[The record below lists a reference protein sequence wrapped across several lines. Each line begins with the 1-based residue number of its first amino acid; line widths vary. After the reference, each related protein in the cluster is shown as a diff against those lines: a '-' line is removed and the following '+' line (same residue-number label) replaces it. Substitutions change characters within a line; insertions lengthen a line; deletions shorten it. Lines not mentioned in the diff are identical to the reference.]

1 MLFVISQPNTHL
13 SFFQMNRNLLLYLIA
28 AIAATGGLLFGFDT
42 GIINVALPTLRP
54 AFALTPALESWV
66 VSAVLAGGMVGPF
79 VSGPLTDRLG
89 RKKINLLASLIFVVG
104 SVVVAIAPSVAFLI
118 GGRLLLGLAIGIVAS
133 TVPLYIAEIA
143 PKENRGTLVTF
154 FQLAITLGIL
164 LSYVVGYVFESDP
177 DGWRLM
183 FWAGF
188 IPAAILFVGM
198 LFVPESPR
206 WLIAKGREQE
216 ALQVLEKLR
225 TPEQALTELRD
236 TKMMMNSAESSAS
249 DWRLFFTKRFR
260 IPLLIGVGIFCI
272 QQFSGINAIIYYS
285 TDIFKKL
292 FDTSTATL
300 VTVGVGVVNSLATVI
315 AMPFLDKWGRKP
327 LLYTGLIGTAIC
339 LGTVGLAFLLKDSLS
354 PETQKIMLV
363 GGSYTYIIFFA
374 ISLGPLGWLL
384 ISEVYPLKIRGFATS
399 MGSFNHWFF
408 DFWVAFSFPRM
419 AATSLGDNGGI
430 FFIYMTV
437 VLLGLLFAKY
447 IVPET
452 KGKTLEEIEAM
463 WK

>member
-1 MLFVISQPNTHL
+1 MSKT
-13 SFFQMNRNLLLYLIA
+13 LLLYLIA

-54 AFALTPALESWV
+54 AFNITPDLESWV

-89 RKKINLLASLIFVVG
+89 RKKINIIASLVFVLG
-104 SVVVAIAPSVAFLI
+104 SIIVAVAPTVTVLI

-133 TVPLYIAEIA
+133 TVPLYIAELA
-143 PKENRGTLVTF
+143 PKESRGTLVTF

-164 LSYVVGYVFESDP
+164 LSYVVGYFFESDP
-177 DGWRLM
+177 DGWRSM

-188 IPAAILFVGM
+188 IPAAILFIGM

-206 WLIAKGREQE
+206 WLIAKGRGPE
-216 ALQVLEKLR
+216 AIKVLELLR
-225 TPEQALTELRD
+225 TPEQAQVEF
-236 TKMMMNSAESSAS
+236 AETQQLMQSEKSGQGN
-249 DWRLFFTKRFR
+249 WGLFFSARFR
-260 IPLLIGVGIFCI
+260 IPLLIGIGIFCI

-300 VTVGVGVVNSLATVI
+300 ATVGVGVVNSLATII

-327 LLYTGLIGTAIC
+327 VLYTGLIGTAVC
-339 LGTVGLAFLLKDSLS
+339 LATVGLAFLMKDSLS
-354 PETQKIMLV
+354 PDLQKIMLV
-363 GGSYTYIIFFA
+363 GGTYTYIIFFA

-384 ISEVYPLKIRGFATS
+384 ISEIYPLKIRGFATS

-408 DFWVAFSFPRM
+408 DFWVAFSFPRL
-419 AATSLGDNGGI
+419 AATGLGDNGGI
-430 FFIYMTV
+430 FFIYMSV
-437 VLLGLLFAKY
+437 VLLGLIFAKKL
-447 IVPET
+447 VPET
-452 KGKTLEEIEAM
+452 KGLTLEQIEKL

>member
-1 MLFVISQPNTHL
+1 MSK
-13 SFFQMNRNLLLYLIA
+13 SLLLYLIA

-54 AFALTPALESWV
+54 AFNLTPDLESWV

-89 RKKINLLASLIFVVG
+89 RKKINIIASLIFVLG
-104 SVVVAIAPSVAFLI
+104 SIIVAVAPSVTFLI
-118 GGRLLLGLAIGIVAS
+118 GGRLMLGLAIGIVAS
-133 TVPLYIAEIA
+133 TVPLYIAELA
-143 PKENRGTLVTF
+143 PKESRGTLVTF

-164 LSYVVGYVFESDP
+164 LSYVVGYFYEGDP
-177 DGWRLM
+177 EGWRSM

-206 WLIAKGREQE
+206 WLIAKGRDAE
-216 ALQVLEKLR
+216 AMKVLESLR
-225 TPEQALTELRD
+225 TPEQAQ
-236 TKMMMNSAESSAS
+236 AEFAETQQLMQSEKSSQGN
-249 DWRLFFTKRFR
+249 WGLFFSDRFR
-260 IPLLIGVGIFCI
+260 IPLLIGIGIFCI

-292 FDTSTATL
+292 FDNSTATL
-300 VTVGVGVVNSLATVI
+300 ATVGVGVVNSLATII

-327 LLYTGLIGTAIC
+327 VLYTGLIGTAIC
-339 LGTVGLAFLLKDSLS
+339 LAVVGLAFFMKDSLS
-354 PETQKIMLV
+354 ADTQKIMLV
-363 GGSYTYIIFFA
+363 GGTYTYIIFFA

-384 ISEVYPLKIRGFATS
+384 ISEIYPLKIRGFATS

-408 DFWVAFSFPRM
+408 DFWVAFSFPRL
-419 AATSLGDNGGI
+419 AATGLGDNGGI
-430 FFIYMTV
+430 FFIYMSV
-437 VLLGLLFAKY
+437 VLLGLIFAKKL
-447 IVPET
+447 VPET
-452 KGKTLEEIEAM
+452 KGLTLEQIEKL